1 MKPRVRKSAALMA
14 SLRGKRAANRPLELS
29 LLDRGSRRS
38 DVDGAELGKILQEN
52 ISKQKG
58 LDDRMMFEQLLKEV
72 ASLRR
77 LRDAANLKNGTC
89 LQVYAYWYDHLAI
102 NWCFDVSIFVYFIF
116 KCVEAQV
123 GETDLTDTIEFG
135 FGVLFCVDILLH
147 VIAIGFYEFFK
158 SITNWF
164 DLFVVAI
171 TIFSWL
177 DIIHDHNLML
187 LRTFRL
193 FQTIMQFEDFQIL
206 YFAIN
211 KSLVQS
217 FALFVG
223 LILLMSMYSVFG
235 VAFFGPDMYEHFGTF
250 SRGIYTMLQVLTGD
264 AWSSNIGRVA
274 LEVNPIVAALF
285 FTSYVVFIGIII
297 MNVVQAVFL
306 DSYLQAHE
314 DVQKQQ
320 EEDNMYE
327 LFALFDKDGSGSISM
342 SELNEMCE
350 ILTAAGYENYNA
362 ERISSWIDQENGNS
376 DGVITF
382 PEFLQGKR
390 NKDHMDAVT
399 LLTLDRKLGM
409 IENNF
414 ALLKESTDNMRIEFQ
429 SMKHQVEAQAAMLQL
444 VLDRLPSEKRH
455 PIPLAGD
462 LTSIGSPNETHG
474 TRKHG
479 ERFHE

>member
-14 SLRGKRAANRPLELS
+14 SVRGKRTANKPLEMS
-29 LLDRGSRRS
+29 LLAKGSKRN
-38 DVDGAELGKILQEN
+38 VDGAELGQILQEN
-52 ISKQKG
+52 ISKHKG

-72 ASLRR
+72 SSLRR
-77 LRDAANLKNGTC
+77 LRDAANLKNGSC
-89 LQVYAYWYDHLAI
+89 LQVYSYWYDRLAV
-102 NWCFDVSIFVYFIF
+102 NWCFDVAIFVYFIF

-147 VIAIGFYEFFK
+147 VCAVGFCEFFK

-164 DLFVVAI
+164 DLFVVTL

-177 DIIHDHNLML
+177 HVVHGKGARKDHNLML
-187 LRTFRL
+187 LRVFRL

-235 VAFFGPDMYEHFGTF
+235 VAFFGPDMHEHFGTF
-250 SRGIYTMLQVLTGD
+250 SRGIYTMLQILTGD

-274 LEVNPIVAALF
+274 LEVNPIVASIF
-285 FTSYVVFIGIII
+285 FTSYVVLIGIII

-320 EEDNMYE
+320 EENNMYE

-342 SELNEMCE
+342 SELDEMCE
-350 ILTAAGYENYNA
+350 ILTSAGYEKFSA

-382 PEFLQGKR
+382 PEFLKGKR
-390 NKDHMDAVT
+390 NKDQIDAVS
-399 LLTLDRKLGM
+399 LLTLDRKLEM
-409 IENNF
+409 IQDKSDTRY
-414 ALLKESTDNMRIEFQ
+414 LSILRRQSLKL
-429 SMKHQVEAQAAMLQL
+429 KAML
-444 VLDRLPSEKRH
+444 RKSREKKK
-455 PIPLAGD
+455 GFTND
-462 LTSIGSPNETHG
+462 LF
-474 TRKHG
+474 KL
-479 ERFHE
+479 